1 MDQWNDDLNG
11 VFASYRAAVPDPEA
25 SANFM
30 PELWRRIEGRR
41 NLTIRFKKLTQV
53 FLAAYLETSGTASFV
68 PADRTDLRLLLRSYA
83 ILKAMYELRYELNN
97 RPKWA
102 AIPLRGL
109 LQLSAKKAP
118 ASLVTA

>member
-53 FLAAYLETSGTASFV
+53 FLAAAAALSIVFVTMLSIPAFNRSETGGSYVEVLADAYPTEGLASHG
-68 PADRTDLRLLLRSYA
+68 
-83 ILKAMYELRYELNN
+83 ILPRE
-97 RPKWA
+97 A
-102 AIPLRGL
+102 AE
-109 LQLSAKKAP
+109 ANTK
-118 ASLVTA
+118 